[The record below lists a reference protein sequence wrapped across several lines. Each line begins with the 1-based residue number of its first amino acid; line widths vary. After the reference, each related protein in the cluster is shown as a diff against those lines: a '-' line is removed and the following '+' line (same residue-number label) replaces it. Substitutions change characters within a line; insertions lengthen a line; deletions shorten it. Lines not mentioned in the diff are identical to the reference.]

1 VDSSTLVQVYPPLEF
16 IDEIYEN
23 TLALNKMRAVL
34 VDMWA
39 YNKGTMD
46 RCMSGPED
54 EYHKSFLFDLAKRQ
68 GYLSHCIPRS
78 YAWSPD
84 FVCSAENHEHE
95 DVDESRTT
103 AVPVRTEN
111 TEI

>member
-1 VDSSTLVQVYPPLEF
+1 
-16 IDEIYEN
+16 
-23 TLALNKMRAVL
+23 MRELL

-54 EYHKSFLFDLAKRQ
+54 EYNKWFLVDLAKSQ
-68 GYLSHCIPRS
+68 GYLSRCLPTS

-84 FVCSAENHEHE
+84 FVCSAEYHEHE
-95 DVDESRTT
+95 DVDETRST

-111 TEI
+111 TEM